1 MKINVIKPQE
11 EPCSACGKISRI
23 WRRYNGE
30 GYCANCYAKWFPKK
44 ECSCCH
50 QPKRIYLSSTVCWD
64 CEKQT
69 DCVRCGKAAGTF
81 KIGKITRY
89 GAVCNVC
96 SRYFREERECFE
108 CGQLSRTMLRAS
120 ESGHSELL
128 CLKCFQKYRFA
139 TCKNCRRYRK
149 VHDRDNQLCR
159 KCSEQRTSQCPKC
172 KQDMPAGY
180 GNICAD
186 CSRRTLLFNLIR
198 MNVHLFRHKKVKRAY
213 KKFIFWYLAK
223 CGVSVVL
230 KKSDDHVLFFMRCD
244 ENWGN
249 IPDYRELVTFFKP
262 NGLRTHLTVLRW
274 LLDTNQ
280 VKVDE
285 SLKEEMA
292 ELERITITEMHL
304 NGD

>member
-1 MKINVIKPQE
+1 M
-11 EPCSACGKISRI
+11 
-23 WRRYNGE
+23 
-30 GYCANCYAKWFPKK
+30 AKFLAFGADIMAKATVPIAML
-44 ECSCCH
+44 SGFR
-50 QPKRIYLSSTVCWD
+50 KRVQLLPSTKAYLFEFNSMLGLR
-64 CEKQT
+64 KQT

-230 KKSDDHVLFFMRCD
+230 KKSDDHVLFLCVAMKIGQHSRL
-244 ENWGN
+244 
-249 IPDYRELVTFFKP
+249 P
-262 NGLRTHLTVLRW
+262 
-274 LLDTNQ
+274 
-280 VKVDE
+280 
-285 SLKEEMA
+285 
-292 ELERITITEMHL
+292 
-304 NGD
+304 